1 MKKLILAVILISLA
15 VMSQSS
21 HPEDTVKK
29 AQQIEENIQPYL
41 SEEEK
46 ESEAVQEVTQDTD
59 NIKGKTEE
67 KSDTT
72 SDTHEVSID
81 KKTVKNSE
89 KQTNQTVH
97 KTNENQTSSLSE
109 KDLAGNSKNNLTE
122 VKTAQTDE
130 SKSNKHEAVSHE
142 KTETDLSVKEET
154 KPQYHAGNS
163 GLLLNSES
171 EAYQEAE
178 KKFNDFSDSEKYVSN
193 YVVYSTYDKWTI
205 SYYYTYY

>member
-1 MKKLILAVILISLA
+1 MKKLILAVILISMA
-15 VMSQSS
+15 VMAQSS

-29 AQQIEENIQPYL
+29 AQQIEENIRPYL

-46 ESEAVQEVTQDTD
+46 ELEAVQEVTQDTD

-67 KSDTT
+67 KLDTT

-81 KKTVKNSE
+81 KNTVKNSE

-122 VKTAQTDE
+122 FKTTQTDE
-130 SKSNKHEAVSHE
+130 SKSNKHEATSHD
-142 KTETDLSVKEET
+142 KTETDSSVKEET